1 MAGSDI
7 TKRALAEAFK
17 ELLVDTPFDKIS
29 VGAVCERC
37 GLSRKS
43 FYYHFADKYDLVNWI
58 YDAELARAVEDVDA
72 DRPWQRLLAMCRH
85 LDRNRP
91 FYRQALLI
99 RGRNSF
105 SEHFHRLI
113 RDSVAHSLEKSLP
126 SISACSST
134 PTRSPRRSAGGS
146 WTSATR
152 RPRSS
157 SFSSPKASAPPP
169 PSQTGSPS
177 RQVGMGSRR
186 TPTQFL
192 PDVPKPHRWACLS
205 HDRPKAPSYHRS
217 IREPGNGR
225 SRNG

>member
-126 SISACSST
+126 PSIDRQGRPFDFCVQFYADALAAAVRRWIVDERDET
-134 PTRSPRRSAGGS
+134 PEELVVLVAKSLGAATAIANWLAFQAGRHGES
-146 WTSATR
+146 
-152 RPRSS
+152 
-157 SFSSPKASAPPP
+157 
-169 PSQTGSPS
+169 
-177 RQVGMGSRR
+177 
-186 TPTQFL
+186 
-192 PDVPKPHRWACLS
+192 
-205 HDRPKAPSYHRS
+205 
-217 IREPGNGR
+217 
-225 SRNG
+225 